1 MFKFE
6 EERGYWANL
15 KVVGMGGGGSNA
27 VDRMIASQI
36 QGVEFIAINTDAQ
49 ALRASKASCKIQIGA
64 KITEGLGAGSNPEI
78 GKQAAEED
86 RDLMREALEG
96 ANMVFLTAGMGGG
109 TGTGGIPVVA
119 SIAKEMGILT
129 VAIVTKPF
137 TFEGR
142 KRRMQAEQG
151 LKELEGKIDTLI
163 VIPNDRLLKISSEHI
178 PLVETFLIAD
188 DVLYH
193 GVRGISELITTP
205 GLINLDFADVRTIM
219 KDGGEALMGMGSASG
234 DGKAINAVKLAISS
248 PLLEDISL
256 EGATRVLFNITGSL
270 DLEMSEANEAAL
282 LIYKMVGEDAN
293 IIFGVVP
300 DESLKNEARVTVIAA
315 GFDRKKFHAEAE
327 KGAELDFSTYM
338 NQNLDRPAFR
348 RRNIIDK
355 YGAEL
360 DLNKEKKVYAAS
372 NLEIP
377 TFLRNKIM

>member
-1 MFKFE
+1 
-6 EERGYWANL
+6 
-15 KVVGMGGGGSNA
+15 
-27 VDRMIASQI
+27 
-36 QGVEFIAINTDAQ
+36 
-49 ALRASKASCKIQIGA
+49 
-64 KITEGLGAGSNPEI
+64 
-78 GKQAAEED
+78 
-86 RDLMREALEG
+86 
-96 ANMVFLTAGMGGG
+96 
-109 TGTGGIPVVA
+109 
-119 SIAKEMGILT
+119 
-129 VAIVTKPF
+129 
-137 TFEGR
+137 
-142 KRRMQAEQG
+142 
-151 LKELEGKIDTLI
+151 
-163 VIPNDRLLKISSEHI
+163 
-178 PLVETFLIAD
+178 
-188 DVLYH
+188 
-193 GVRGISELITTP
+193 
-205 GLINLDFADVRTIM
+205 
-219 KDGGEALMGMGSASG
+219 MGMGSASG

-300 DESLKNEARVTVIAA
+300 DESLKNEVRVTVIAS
-315 GFDRKKFHAEAE
+315 GFDRKKFYVESE

>member
-27 VDRMIASQI
+27 VDRMITSQI

-178 PLVETFLIAD
+178 PLVETFRIAD

-300 DESLKNEARVTVIAA
+300 DESLKNEVRVTVIAS
-315 GFDRKKFHAEAE
+315 GFDRKKFYVESE

>member
-1 MFKFE
+1 MFRFE
-6 EERGYWANL
+6 EEKGYWANL
-15 KVVGMGGGGSNA
+15 KVIGMGGGGSNA

-36 QGVEFIAINTDAQ
+36 QGVEFIAVNTDAQ
-49 ALRASKASCKIQIGA
+49 ALRASRASHKIQIGA
-64 KITEGLGAGSNPEI
+64 KITEGLGAGSDPGI

-86 RDLMREALEG
+86 GDLIHQALEG

-109 TGTGGIPVVA
+109 TGTGGIPVAA

-129 VAIVTKPF
+129 VAIVTRPF

-151 LKELEGKIDTLI
+151 LKELEGKVDTLI
-163 VIPNDRLLKISSEHI
+163 VVPNDRLLKISGEHTPI
-178 PLVETFLIAD
+178 VEAFRIAD

-193 GVRGISELITTP
+193 GVKGISELITTP

-219 KDGGEALMGMGSASG
+219 KDGGEALMGMGTASG
-234 DGKAINAVKLAISS
+234 EGKAINAVRTAISS

-270 DLEMSEANEAAL
+270 DLEMNEANEAAS

-300 DESLKNEARVTVIAA
+300 DENLKNEVRVTVIAA
-315 GFDRKKFHAEAE
+315 GFDKKKFHTEPE
-327 KGAELDFSTYM
+327 KGSEIDLSTYV

-355 YGAEL
+355 YGTEL
-360 DLNKEKKVYAAS
+360 DEEKKVYTTN

>member
-1 MFKFE
+1 
-6 EERGYWANL
+6 
-15 KVVGMGGGGSNA
+15 
-27 VDRMIASQI
+27 
-36 QGVEFIAINTDAQ
+36 VEFIAINTDAQ

-178 PLVETFLIAD
+178 PLVETFRIAD

-300 DESLKNEARVTVIAA
+300 DESLKNEVRVTVIAS
-315 GFDRKKFHAEAE
+315 GFDRKKFYVESE

>member
-1 MFKFE
+1 MFRFE

-15 KVVGMGGGGSNA
+15 KVVGIGGGGSNA

-36 QGVEFIAINTDAQ
+36 KGVQFIAINTDAQ
-49 ALRASKASCKIQIGA
+49 ALRVSRASTKIQIGA

-86 RDLMREALEG
+86 RDLMRETLEG

-119 SIAKEMGILT
+119 SVAKEMGILT
-129 VAIVTKPF
+129 VAVVTKPF
-137 TFEGR
+137 TWEGR
-142 KRRMQAEQG
+142 KRRMQSEQG
-151 LKELEGKIDTLI
+151 LKELEGKVDTLI
-163 VIPNDRLLKISSEHI
+163 VIPNDRLLKISGAET
-178 PLVETFLIAD
+178 PLVETFRIAD

-234 DGKAINAVKLAISS
+234 EGKAINAVKLAISS

-270 DLEMSEANEAAL
+270 DLGMNEANEAASF
-282 LIYKMVGEDAN
+282 IYKMVGEDAN

-300 DESLKNEARVTVIAA
+300 DENLKNEVRVTVIAA
-315 GFDRKKFHAEAE
+315 GFDKKKVYVEPE
-327 KGAELDFSTYM
+327 KGAELDFSAYV

-355 YGAEL
+355 YGTEL
-360 DLNKEKKVYAAS
+360 DEEKKTYTS
-372 NLEIP
+372 NNLEIP

>member
-1 MFKFE
+1 MFRFE
-6 EERGYWANL
+6 EEKGYWANL
-15 KVVGMGGGGSNA
+15 KVIGMGGGGINA

-36 QGVEFIAINTDAQ
+36 QGVEFIAVNTDAQ
-49 ALRASKASCKIQIGA
+49 ALRASRASHKIQIGA
-64 KITEGLGAGSNPEI
+64 KITEGLGAGSDPGI

-86 RDLMREALEG
+86 GDLIHQALEG

-109 TGTGGIPVVA
+109 TGTGGIPVAA

-129 VAIVTKPF
+129 VAIVTRPF

-151 LKELEGKIDTLI
+151 LKELEGKVDTLI
-163 VIPNDRLLKISSEHI
+163 VVPNDRLLKISGEHTPI
-178 PLVETFLIAD
+178 VEAFRIAD

-193 GVRGISELITTP
+193 GVKGISELITTP

-219 KDGGEALMGMGSASG
+219 KDGGEALMGMGTASG
-234 DGKAINAVKLAISS
+234 EGKAINAVRTAISS

-270 DLEMSEANEAAL
+270 DLEMNEANEAAS

-300 DESLKNEARVTVIAA
+300 DENLKNEVRVTVIAA
-315 GFDRKKFHAEAE
+315 GFDKKKFHTEPE
-327 KGAELDFSTYM
+327 KGSEIDLSTYV

-355 YGAEL
+355 YGTEL
-360 DLNKEKKVYAAS
+360 DEEKKVYTTN

>member
-178 PLVETFLIAD
+178 PLVETFRIAD

-300 DESLKNEARVTVIAA
+300 DESLKNEVRVTVIAS
-315 GFDRKKFHAEAE
+315 GFDRKKFYVESE